1 MPDFIEPIELCLES
15 LDPSTDDQPY
25 VRCVALA
32 GGDPGLGIDSDGRVV
47 WCQNELAAA
56 LLWVSA
62 DRQLILVRRSISQSV
77 RLIRAERFLDL
88 PLDKPVVVLHED
100 VITIEGN
107 SFRVHV
113 HGTTQIIAP
122 PERLLLRRAQTFV
135 AGAVLA
141 AATIAGCHTNTTG
154 RAAVSA
160 GATGNEV
167 TSPSATF
174 ETEYAKPPPD
184 MGTETAT
191 LTEGDTQGQGGTAAA
206 STATT
211 RRPTTKPT
219 PPIQIREQPPAP
231 VRLPND

>member
-1 MPDFIEPIELCLES
+1 MPDFVEPIELCLES
-15 LDPSTDDQPY
+15 LDPAADEQPY

-32 GGDPGLGIDSDGRVV
+32 GGDPGLGVDADGKIV

-62 DRQLILVRRSISQSV
+62 DSQLILVRRSPSQNV

-113 HGTTQIIAP
+113 HGTTRTIAP
-122 PERLLLRRAQTFV
+122 PERLLLRRAQSLV

-141 AATIAGCHTNTTG
+141 AAAIAGCHANTTG
-154 RAAVSA
+154 PSAVSA

-167 TSPSATF
+167 TSPSATS
-174 ETEYAKPPPD
+174 ETGYAKPPPD
-184 MGTETAT
+184 LGTETGT
-191 LTEGDTQGQGGTAAA
+191 LTESDTQSQGGTTAA
-206 STATT
+206 STATM
-211 RRPTTKPT
+211 RKPTTKPT
-219 PPIQIREQPPAP
+219 PPIQIREHPPAP